1 MRHHIFRRMSGPVT
15 ALMFFMILN
24 SCIRED
30 IPATESDFTLDIVSR
45 KMSKVTSDRKS
56 VV

>member
-45 KMSKVTSDRKS
+45 
-56 VV
+56 